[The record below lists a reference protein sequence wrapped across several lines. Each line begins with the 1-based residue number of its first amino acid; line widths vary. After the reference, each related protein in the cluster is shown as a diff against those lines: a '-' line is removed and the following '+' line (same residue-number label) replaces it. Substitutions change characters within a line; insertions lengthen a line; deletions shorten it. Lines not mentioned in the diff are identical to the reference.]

1 LVEQDVIGV
10 LVNHRIMVE
19 PLIQGPRVEAKRIS
33 GAAGEADR
41 KVDQLNAERYTQEVD
56 RLPQDGDIGLLRS
69 VELVE
74 IDLGVLQLLLNSLPF
89 DAVGD
94 LLVCKPEDEEL
105 DSEGD
110 IADENDEIQQDVP
123 LVA

>member
-1 LVEQDVIGV
+1 
-10 LVNHRIMVE
+10 MVE
-19 PLIQGPRVEAKRIS
+19 PLIQGPRIEAKRIS

-41 KVDQLNAERYTQEVD
+41 KVNQLNAERYAQEVD
-56 RLPQDGDIGLLRS
+56 RLPQDGDVGLLRS
-69 VELVE
+69 VELIQ
-74 IDLGVLQLLLNSLPF
+74 IDLWVLQLLLNSLPT

-94 LLVCKPEDEEL
+94 VLVCKPEDEEL

-110 IADENDEIQQDVP
+110 IADENDEIQQNVP